1 MWLGYKKIIFL
12 HLLLCVI
19 LGILIIFFTKE
30 NQRIAN
36 QQNISLYYVNISG
49 KQRILAQRIVYIS
62 QIITTNYILQRDNT
76 NSFVELRGSIN
87 ELLSIHG
94 ILKNFVIEQVVTDKK
109 QSTLDDVY
117 FGSGNL
123 NFKIEAFLDG
133 ANRLFFLENAQEV
146 LQINQMLVKQ
156 LEGDFGLLAGLELAT
171 LSQQIYGQNL
181 AKMQTNYAQYFLYS
195 GILIVFLQIL
205 LLFFY
210 KNKKVS
216 L

>member
-1 MWLGYKKIIFL
+1 M
-12 HLLLCVI
+12 
-19 LGILIIFFTKE
+19 
-30 NQRIAN
+30 
-36 QQNISLYYVNISG
+36 
-49 KQRILAQRIVYIS
+49 
-62 QIITTNYILQRDNT
+62 
-76 NSFVELRGSIN
+76 
-87 ELLSIHG
+87 
-94 ILKNFVIEQVVTDKK
+94 
-109 QSTLDDVY
+109 
-117 FGSGNL
+117 
-123 NFKIEAFLDG
+123 EAFLDG